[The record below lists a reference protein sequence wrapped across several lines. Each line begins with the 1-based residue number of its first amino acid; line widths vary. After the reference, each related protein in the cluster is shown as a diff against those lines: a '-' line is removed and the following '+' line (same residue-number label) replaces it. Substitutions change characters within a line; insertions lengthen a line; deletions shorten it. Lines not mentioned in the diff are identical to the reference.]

1 MEIVFGILAFIL
13 FMLYDLEQARFLP
26 LQLHKFTQF
35 FFCNR
40 FFVTT
45 GIDSSGS
52 LARGSESF

>member
-26 LQLHKFTQF
+26 LQLHKFTQL
-35 FFCNR
+35 

>member
-26 LQLHKFTQF
+26 LLTQIYTVL
-35 FFCNR
+35 FCNR